1 MSVFISHNKADKD
14 KAREIA
20 MFLAAESINVWFDEW
35 KISAGDSITEEI
47 NNGLKGCSH
56 FLILWSENAA
66 TSDWVRRK
74 LNSTLSKAIQT
85 GIPKVIPIIL
95 DDTPLPALIADI
107 MYIRFEGGTEK
118 DRSNIVRAVTGA
130 PPSQEFIRAIVRKY
144 HEVIRDEDSRD
155 PFGLKACPRCGGT
168 KLRGSSFIDYDR
180 DEMYFILACEEC
192 GWGDW
197 TQ

>member
-1 MSVFISHNKADKD
+1 
-14 KAREIA
+14 

-35 KISAGDSITEEI
+35 EISAGDSITEEI
-47 NNGLKGCSH
+47 GNGLKGCTN

-66 TSDWVRRK
+66 TSNWVRRE
-74 LNSTLSKAIQT
+74 LNSILSRAIQT

-95 DDTPLPALIADI
+95 DDTPLPTLIADI
-107 MYIRFEGGTEK
+107 KYIRFEGGTEK
-118 DRSNIVRAVTGA
+118 DRSNIVRAVTGEL
-130 PPSQEFIRAIVRKY
+130 PSQEFIRAIVRKY
-144 HEVIRDEDSRD
+144 HEVIHDEDSRD

-168 KLRGSSFIDYDR
+168 KLKRSSFTDYDR
-180 DEMYFILACEEC
+180 DEMYFILTCEEC